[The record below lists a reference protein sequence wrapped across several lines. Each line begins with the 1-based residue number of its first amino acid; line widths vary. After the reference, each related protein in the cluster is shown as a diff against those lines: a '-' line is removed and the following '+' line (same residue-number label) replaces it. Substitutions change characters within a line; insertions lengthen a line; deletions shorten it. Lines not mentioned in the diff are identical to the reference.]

1 MVEKFNLT
9 WSTYQTMIT
18 RSFSSLRNDKVLSDV
33 TLITDDDEPIQA
45 HRVVLSTCSD
55 FFKKVFQRNIHPN
68 LVLYLSDMKS
78 QEINQI
84 LDYIYFGE
92 IHIMQDNLDRFVQI
106 AQKLRLEGLRYA
118 SGLNEEGDIENIL
131 PSKAENEV
139 LSELLTNL
147 DSESSGSPTL
157 PSESKDALMKN
168 YKNYR
173 PPAFESDVDVEK
185 LDKKIKELT
194 EVQGRKSTCKVC
206 GKELFGKYRN
216 QHMADHIE
224 THIEGLSFKC
234 QQCGKLYRTR
244 NLLRSHKYKYCNSK
258 QELH

>member
-1 MVEKFNLT
+1 
-9 WSTYQTMIT
+9 MIT

-55 FFKKVFQRNIHPN
+55 FFKKVFQRNIHSN
-68 LVLYLSDMKS
+68 LVLYLSDLKS

-118 SGLNEEGDIENIL
+118 SGLNDEDEIENIL
-131 PSKAENEV
+131 GKQYYVPEKAENV
-139 LSELLTNL
+139 INSEFLAPQ
-147 DSESSGSPTL
+147 SL
-157 PSESKDALMKN
+157 PSESKDSPMKN

-185 LDKKIKELT
+185 LDQKIKELT
-194 EVQGRKSTCKVC
+194 EIQGKKSTCKVC
-206 GKELFGKYRN
+206 GKELFGRTRN
-216 QHMADHIE
+216 QHMVDHIE

-244 NLLRSHKYKYCNSK
+244 NLLRSHKYKYCNNK
-258 QELH
+258 QEAEKTQGMLLRE